1 MPCAGLTAGKDRQYG
16 DMVKLAAT
24 LDSNSSVERRVGSN
38 PTIPTSS
45 FADGQVLE
53 YWQIGK
59 TVDCWTDS
67 FYMLP
72 WRNWQYAS
80 VLKTDVER
88 RAGSTPAGSTD
99 IRV

>member
-1 MPCAGLTAGKDRQYG
+1 MIFLPPKTPCAGLTAGKDRQYG
-16 DMVKLAAT
+16 DMVKLAVT

-67 FYMLP
+67 LIC
-72 WRNWQYAS
+72 RS
-80 VLKTDVER
+80 D
-88 RAGSTPAGSTD
+88 GIG
-99 IRV
+99 IH